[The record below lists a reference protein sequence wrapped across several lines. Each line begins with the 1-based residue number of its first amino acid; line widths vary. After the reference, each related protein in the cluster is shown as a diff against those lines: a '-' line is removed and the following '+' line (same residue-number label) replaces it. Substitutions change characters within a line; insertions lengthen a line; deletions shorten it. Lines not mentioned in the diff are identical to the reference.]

1 MYSLIRKLLF
11 LLDAEDA
18 HDFTTRQMIALQ
30 NIPLVLRAIER
41 FCAPPASARR
51 ELLGLTFPSPIGI
64 AAGFDKNGL
73 LMPILAAL
81 GFGFVEVGTVTLR
94 PQPGNPRPRL
104 FRYPEQKA
112 LINRLGFN
120 NDGADTVAAR
130 LMSWKRTIPL
140 FVNIGKNRD
149 VPLDG
154 AADDYGACAMKLA
167 PLADAVVVNLSSPNT
182 PSLREL
188 QRPEH
193 LEPILRAVGS
203 SKPRLVKIAP
213 DVDEVLL
220 GEICDVCVK
229 LADGMICTNT
239 TIARPFV
246 AAESGGL
253 SGAPLLAPSTSV
265 LAAVRKYAGP
275 SFPLVGVGGIFT
287 DDDVRERLDAGA
299 DLVQLYTGFI
309 YEGPLLPSRL
319 SRGVA
324 GRRSEKDGARSDRRS
339 PTE

>member
-11 LLDAEDA
+11 QLDAEDA
-18 HDFTTRQMIALQ
+18 HEFTVRQMIALQ

-73 LMPILAAL
+73 LMPMLAAL

-94 PQPGNPRPRL
+94 PQPGNPRPRM
-104 FRYPEQKA
+104 FRFPEHKA

-120 NDGADTVAAR
+120 NDGADVVAER
-130 LMSWKRTIPL
+130 LASWQRTIPL

-149 VPLDG
+149 VPLEG
-154 AADDYGACAMKLA
+154 AADDYGACARKLA
-167 PLADAVVVNLSSPNT
+167 PFADAVVINLSSPNT

-193 LEPILRAVGS
+193 LERILSAVG
-203 SKPRLVKIAP
+203 PALVKIAP
-213 DVDEVLL
+213 DIDDVLL
-220 GEICDVCVK
+220 AEICDVC
-229 LADGMICTNT
+229 LNRARGMICTNT
-239 TIARPFV
+239 TIARPFA
-246 AAESGGL
+246 AAEAGGL
-253 SGAPLLAPSTSV
+253 SGSPLMAPSTSL
-265 LAAVRKYAGP
+265 LARVRARAGP

-287 DDDVRERLDAGA
+287 SDDVREKLDAGA

-319 SRGVA
+319 SRGV
-324 GRRSEKDGARSDRRS
+324 
-339 PTE
+339 

>member
-30 NIPLVLRAIER
+30 HIPLVLRAIER

-51 ELLGLTFPSPIGI
+51 ELLGMTFPSPIGI

-73 LMPILAAL
+73 LMPMLAAL

-120 NDGADTVAAR
+120 NDGADGVAAR
-130 LMSWKRTIPL
+130 LASWKRPIPL

-149 VPLDG
+149 VPLEG

-167 PLADAVVVNLSSPNT
+167 PFADAVVVNLSSPNT

-193 LEPILRAVGS
+193 LERILAAVG
-203 SKPRLVKIAP
+203 PALVKIAP
-213 DVDEVLL
+213 DIDDVMLAEV
-220 GEICDVCVK
+220 CDVCVK
-229 LADGMICTNT
+229 RARGMICTNT
-239 TIARPFV
+239 TIARPFP
-246 AAESGGL
+246 ATEAGGL
-253 SGAPLLAPSTSV
+253 SGAPLMAPSTSI
-265 LAAVRKYAGP
+265 LARVRKRVGP
-275 SFPLVGVGGIFT
+275 SFPLIGVGGIMKA
-287 DDDVRERLDAGA
+287 DDLRAKFAAGA
-299 DLVQLYTGFI
+299 DLVQVYTGFI
-309 YEGPLLPSRL
+309 YEGPLLASRL
-319 SRGVA
+319 
-324 GRRSEKDGARSDRRS
+324 ARA
-339 PTE
+339 T

>member
-18 HDFTTRQMIALQ
+18 HDFTTRQMMALQ
-30 NIPLVLRAIER
+30 RIPIVLRAIER

-51 ELLGLTFPSPIGI
+51 ELLGMSFPSPIGI

-73 LMPILAAL
+73 LMPMLAAL

-94 PQPGNPRPRL
+94 PQPGNPRPRM

-120 NDGADTVAAR
+120 NDGADAVAAR
-130 LMSWKRTIPL
+130 LASWQRTVPL

-149 VPLDG
+149 TPLEG
-154 AADDYGACAMKLA
+154 AADDYGACAAKLA
-167 PLADAVVVNLSSPNT
+167 PFADAVVINLSSPNT

-193 LEPILRAVGS
+193 LEPIIRAVRGGR
-203 SKPRLVKIAP
+203 PLLVKIAP
-213 DVDEVLL
+213 DVEDALL
-220 GEICDVCVK
+220 EEICDVCTR

-239 TIARPFV
+239 TIARPF
-246 AAESGGL
+246 AASEAGGL
-253 SGAPLLAPSTSV
+253 SGVPLMTPSTSV
-265 LAAVRKYAGP
+265 LARVRARVGP
-275 SFPLVGVGGIFT
+275 SFPLIGVGGIFT
-287 DDDVRERLDAGA
+287 ADDVRAKLAAGA
-299 DLVQLYTGFI
+299 DLVQVYTGFV
-309 YEGPLLPSRL
+309 YEGPMIVRRL
-319 SRGVA
+319 MRL
-324 GRRSEKDGARSDRRS
+324 
-339 PTE
+339 

>member
-18 HDFTTRQMIALQ
+18 HGLTVRQMIALQ

-41 FCAPPASARR
+41 FCAPPAQARR

-73 LMPILAAL
+73 LMPMLAAL

-104 FRYPEQKA
+104 FRYPEHKA

-120 NDGADTVAAR
+120 NDGADAVAERLASWQRTV
-130 LMSWKRTIPL
+130 PL

-149 VPLDG
+149 VPIAA

-167 PLADAVVVNLSSPNT
+167 PFADAVVVNLSSPNT

-193 LEPILRAVGS
+193 LERILTAVG
-203 SKPRLVKIAP
+203 PALVKIAP
-213 DVDEVLL
+213 DIDDGMLAEV
-220 GEICDVCVK
+220 CDVCVHR
-229 LADGMICTNT
+229 ARGMICTNT
-239 TIARPFV
+239 TIERPF
-246 AAESGGL
+246 AATEAGGL
-253 SGAPLLAPSTSV
+253 SGAPLMELSTSV
-265 LAAVRKYAGP
+265 LARARKRVGP
-275 SFPLVGVGGIFT
+275 NYPLIGVGGIFT
-287 DDDVRERLDAGA
+287 GEDVRAKFAAGA
-299 DLVQLYTGFI
+299 DLVQVYTGFI
-309 YEGPLLPSRL
+309 YQGPLLAKRL
-319 SRGVA
+319 
-324 GRRSEKDGARSDRRS
+324 GR
-339 PTE
+339 